1 MIWLLAC
8 TVAPSELVIPERP
21 LEPLEAGLLL
31 RRMHLDLAGT
41 LPSLAELEAVRS
53 DPGVLD
59 AQVDALLDSERFSP
73 RFQELLAEQWLTQTD
88 RTNITV
94 RELELDLELQPTLAR
109 SVGTEPLALMAEVAA
124 QDLAWTETVTAD
136 WTMANSLLLE
146 IWPLE
151 PIDRDS
157 TGPEHWVP
165 ARYTDGRPPA
175 GVAATN
181 GMWWRYSSTPNNYN
195 RSRAAALS
203 RLLLCEDYLLREV
216 SFDAAEL
223 ADLDP
228 VVQATQEVESCRSC
242 HVTLDPIASAFFGY
256 WTFDLYDPIEASS
269 YHPEREHLGRHF
281 LETEPAWFG
290 IPAADPGALL
300 AELSADPRFA
310 RCAVERTARAYW
322 RREPALHDFET
333 LAVLEQ
339 GFLADGQSMKALI
352 RNVLSTPEYRAGA
365 LMDGATESEDST
377 RTLRILSP
385 DQLASVIEQRTGLR
399 WTRSHAD
406 VMWNDSYGLRTLVGG
421 VDGIQVTE
429 AQQDPSL
436 TGVLVTKRL
445 AQAAANHVVQ
455 HDLDN
460 PQAPTLLQGEWLASG
475 PGEST
480 FDQAL
485 QELALLLWSQEMG
498 QESAAQY
505 AAFFAQVEQ
514 ASDRQQAWTS
524 LTAAMIRDP
533 KFWSY

>member
-1 MIWLLAC
+1 M
-8 TVAPSELVIPERP
+8 
-21 LEPLEAGLLL
+21 
-31 RRMHLDLAGT
+31 
-41 LPSLAELEAVRS
+41 
-53 DPGVLD
+53 
-59 AQVDALLDSERFSP
+59 DS
-73 RFQELLAEQWLTQTD
+73 A
-88 RTNITV
+88 
-94 RELELDLELQPTLAR
+94 
-109 SVGTEPLALMAEVAA
+109 
-124 QDLAWTETVTAD
+124 TET
-136 WTMANSLLLE
+136 
-146 IWPLE
+146 
-151 PIDRDS
+151 
-157 TGPEHWVP
+157 
-165 ARYTDGRPPA
+165 
-175 GVAATN
+175 
-181 GMWWRYSSTPNNYN
+181 
-195 RSRAAALS
+195 
-203 RLLLCEDYLLREV
+203 
-216 SFDAAEL
+216 
-223 ADLDP
+223 
-228 VVQATQEVESCRSC
+228 
-242 HVTLDPIASAFFGY
+242 
-256 WTFDLYDPIEASS
+256 
-269 YHPEREHLGRHF
+269 
-281 LETEPAWFG
+281 
-290 IPAADPGALL
+290 
-300 AELSADPRFA
+300 
-310 RCAVERTARAYW
+310 
-322 RREPALHDFET
+322 
-333 LAVLEQ
+333 
-339 GFLADGQSMKALI
+339 
-352 RNVLSTPEYRAGA
+352 
-365 LMDGATESEDST
+365 EDST

-505 AAFFAQVEQ
+505 AAFFEQVEQ